1 MIKLLVTDLDDTL
14 YSWIGF
20 YIPAFY
26 EMLEELSMI
35 LNVPKSILL
44 HEYQRVHQE
53 KGSVEYPFSTLFLPS
68 VKAVYPTKT
77 KEEILSIL
85 NPAFHKFNTVRKEY
99 LQLYPGVREVLKKL
113 IEMQI
118 IIVGYTDSA
127 EENGFYRLKKL
138 NIDCYFKHVYV
149 ADRQFKRPS
158 NLSSEK
164 THIVSC

>member
-1 MIKLLVTDLDDTL
+1 MNQLLVTDLDDTL

-20 YIPAFY
+20 FIPAFY

-85 NPAFHKFNTVRKEY
+85 NRHFINLIPFE
-99 LQLYPGVREVLKKL
+99 KKNCSY
-113 IEMQI
+113 IR
-118 IIVGYTDSA
+118 V
-127 EENGFYRLKKL
+127 
-138 NIDCYFKHVYV
+138 
-149 ADRQFKRPS
+149 
-158 NLSSEK
+158 SEK
-164 THIVSC
+164 FLKN